1 MPRLNNRAYQILRT
15 EIQKCSG
22 DDPLSQLEQKLLLNE
37 LEKLRSFSKENSPQS
52 STPATLEELRKLVS
66 ATYPKFSEKV
76 LSAAA
81 KANCSLGIWGQIQLA
96 VVVFIGAVVVLAGTG
111 GALGLAII
119 VLSSTDSESVAS
131 NASSSKD
138 FTSVNNAS
146 SSRDFTSLNSEEHVQ
161 EARVLV
167 EQVEQLVN
175 KATTPASLALCEKK
189 LNEAKKHLDELPV
202 SYTVSSSQ
210 EIYSRRSK
218 RRSKK
223 RYSQQK
229 IYYNQSVSNNQN
241 EQFASIRSR
250 FEQLQAKVTEL
261 KAESARTDTSIT
273 AAKQFAF
280 AAAKAGQ
287 NSPHSAVRWQQ
298 IESLWSQAI
307 DRLEAIPTG
316 NSGYLEAQKLLA
328 TYQTNLSTVQARR
341 QVEQESVQALEQA
354 NGQIEALVA
363 SIPADAKSLDRN
375 RTISHI
381 QSIINQLEKVQNGTT
396 TYVKAQE
403 LLLSAKNKLKRLQ
416 AR

>member
-138 FTSVNNAS
+138 FTS
-146 SSRDFTSLNSEEHVQ
+146 LNSEEHVQ
-161 EARVLV
+161 EAMVLV

-175 KATTPASLALCEKK
+175 KVTTPASLALCKKK

>member
-138 FTSVNNAS
+138 FTS
-146 SSRDFTSLNSEEHVQ
+146 LNSEEHVQ
-161 EARVLV
+161 EAMVLV

-175 KATTPASLALCEKK
+175 KVTTPASLALCEKK